1 MFISATFSKPAKDVE
16 EKLGKAY
23 VKIRIWKNPSPAAG
37 RTNAYIQESF
47 TDKQSFTKNIS
58 KEQAEQFIAE
68 HAGSTFRNCVVRS
81 ESEETTYMANRHGE
95 IKKLIKK
102 TSAPATSFK
111 IKKEKNYILKEGIPV
126 PFLIEL
132 GVMTKEGKIVSS
144 RFDKF
149 RQINRFLEF
158 IDDILDDVK
167 KLSVGDDDFSTQRPL
182 RIVDFGSGKSYLTF
196 AVYYFL
202 NEIKKI
208 PCEVFGLDLKKDVIE
223 HCAFLAKK
231 YGYKN
236 LDFAVGDIAK
246 YSGDNSPDII
256 VTLHACDTA
265 TDYALKYAVD
275 HNTKAILSVPC
286 CQHEINSQI
295 GKNTVEENNPLS
307 LFMKHGILRERFA
320 ALATDAIRAELLEQ
334 KGYSVQLME
343 FIDMEGTPKN
353 LLIRAV
359 KKQKAAE
366 KTSPSKDYFLA
377 ALGVKQTLNDIL

>member
-81 ESEETTYMANRHGE
+81 ESDETTYMANRHGE

-167 KLSVGDDDFSTQRPL
+167 NFPL
-182 RIVDFGSGKSYLTF
+182 VTTTF
-196 AVYYFL
+196 QL
-202 NEIKKI
+202 K
-208 PCEVFGLDLKKDVIE
+208 DL
-223 HCAFLAKK
+223 
-231 YGYKN
+231 
-236 LDFAVGDIAK
+236 
-246 YSGDNSPDII
+246 
-256 VTLHACDTA
+256 
-265 TDYALKYAVD
+265 YAL
-275 HNTKAILSVPC
+275 
-286 CQHEINSQI
+286 
-295 GKNTVEENNPLS
+295 
-307 LFMKHGILRERFA
+307 
-320 ALATDAIRAELLEQ
+320 
-334 KGYSVQLME
+334 
-343 FIDMEGTPKN
+343 
-353 LLIRAV
+353 
-359 KKQKAAE
+359 
-366 KTSPSKDYFLA
+366 
-377 ALGVKQTLNDIL
+377 